1 MPQVSREPVLGS
13 HSIESRTDV
22 SATQTLHVPTP
33 MLRDMEKHAAKI
45 GRDVSFCAR
54 MAWSIACAEIASPE
68 SAELVKDSR
77 LMTGNKRPIDIELP
91 MSTWLH
97 VTVEAER
104 LDRSRSWL
112 MQRAWIVARDRILA
126 ALR

>member
-1 MPQVSREPVLGS
+1 MPELSHQPALGS
-13 HSIESRTDV
+13 HRILPRADV
-22 SATQTLHVPTP
+22 SAAQVLHVPTP
-33 MLRDMEKHAAKI
+33 MLREMEKHARQL

-54 MAWSIACAEIASPE
+54 MAWSIGCAEVGDPQTD
-68 SAELVKDSR
+68 ELARTSR
-77 LMTGNKRPIDIELP
+77 LMTGRKRPVHITVP

-97 VTVEAER
+97 LTIEAER

-112 MQRAWIVARDRILA
+112 LQRAWLVARARIIS